1 MAHTAPAQ
9 QNNYK
14 RTRRGCLRRGF
25 TLAEVMV
32 ALPLVML
39 LFGGTIT
46 LFLESQRLVQRTGVT
61 VQSSQDAGVG
71 QRFIT
76 GTTREAIQFSLP
88 PDTTSANTNGLAFLP
103 PDGNLNDYHNVTQSG
118 SINTA
123 VELLLPAAAAS
134 VKNTGQAATLGL
146 NLLDRSGNPVT
157 PSAYD
162 RTQAE
167 VSGGVPVSPL
177 AGDIL
182 CLYRGDA
189 AGNASP
195 AAGQFLWSVRRPAG
209 TSLYDSSHD
218 IRQKLCR
225 LILTQHADG
234 TPATD
239 AVQFIGCR
247 TPGTD
252 IPSSMP
258 YELEFKL
265 ICGDRTSIN
274 GTQTNE
280 AGDGSSITALSGR
293 CALLRNHN

>member
-1 MAHTAPAQ
+1 MTHTADTNKARQ
-9 QNNYK
+9 K
-14 RTRRGCLRRGF
+14 RRARRAGGF
-25 TLAEVMV
+25 TLPEVMV
-32 ALPLVML
+32 ALPLVAL

-46 LFLESQRLVQRTGVT
+46 LFLESQRIVQRTGVT

-71 QRFIT
+71 LRFIST
-76 GTTREAIQFSLP
+76 TTREAIRFSLP

-103 PDGNLNDYHNVTQSG
+103 PDGNLSDYQNG

-123 VELLLPAAAAS
+123 VELLMPAAAAS
-134 VKNTGQAATLGL
+134 VKTTGQAATPGF
-146 NLLDRSGNPVT
+146 NVLDRSGNPIFPT
-157 PSAYD
+157 GYD
-162 RTQAE
+162 RTQTE
-167 VSGGVPVSPL
+167 VSGGIPVSPL
-177 AGDIL
+177 VGDIL
-182 CLYRGDA
+182 CIYRGDA
-189 AGNASP
+189 LGNASP
-195 AAGQFLWSVRRPAG
+195 SAGQFLWAFRRPAG
-209 TSLYDSSHD
+209 TNLYDASHD

-239 AVQFIGCR
+239 AVQFIGCH
-247 TPGTD
+247 TSNTD

-265 ICGDRTSIN
+265 ICGDQTSIN

-293 CALLRNHN
+293 CALLRNHL

>member
-1 MAHTAPAQ
+1 MAHTPLKQ
-9 QNNYK
+9 LKMQK
-14 RTRRGCLRRGF
+14 RRKRGF
-25 TLAEVMV
+25 TLPEVMV
-32 ALPLVML
+32 ALPLVAL
-39 LFGGTIT
+39 LFGGTLT
-46 LFLESQRLVQRTGVT
+46 LFLGAQRVVQRTGVS

-71 QRFIT
+71 LQFISST
-76 GTTREAIQFSLP
+76 AREAILFSLP
-88 PDTTSANTNGLAFLP
+88 SDTTAANTNGLAFLP
-103 PDGNLNDYHNVTQSG
+103 PDGNVNDYQNVTQSG

-134 VKNTGQAATLGL
+134 VKNTGQAATPGL
-146 NLLDRSGNPVT
+146 NLLDRSGNPVV

-162 RTQAE
+162 RTQTQ
-167 VSGGVPVSPL
+167 VNSGTPVSPL
-177 AGDIL
+177 SGDIL

-189 AGNASP
+189 LGNASP
-195 AAGQFLWSVRRPAG
+195 ATGQYLWSARRPAG
-209 TSLYDSSHD
+209 TNLNDGSHD

-234 TPATD
+234 TPAID
-239 AVQFIGCR
+239 AVQFIGCKS
-247 TPGTD
+247 PGSD
-252 IPSSMP
+252 IPASMP

-265 ICGDRTSIN
+265 ICGDQTAIN